1 MYEVE
6 LRSFITKEK
15 YDELFAFFQ
24 KQAQFISED
33 EQTTY
38 YYSAPVD
45 LRLQQN
51 KSHCKLIVKK
61 GCIHDEVKEEF
72 EVPFARDDFKRLQEL
87 LSALGYKINIQ
98 WLRKRFSFKWGDV
111 LATLDDTK
119 GYGLVLELEKQCG
132 LAEKDSVLEL
142 LREKLVLLG
151 VTLTPK
157 REFDEKFAEYEKNW
171 RTLLNLS
178 IS

>member
-6 LRSFITKEK
+6 LRSFITKER
-15 YDELFAFFQ
+15 YDELFSFFHQ
-24 KQAQFISED
+24 QAQFLSED

-38 YYSAPVD
+38 YFDAQID

-51 KSHCKLIVKK
+51 KSSCKLIVKK

-72 EVPFARDDFKRLQEL
+72 EVPFARDDFKKVQDL
-87 LSALGYKINIQ
+87 LLPLGYRISVH
-98 WLRKRFSFKWGDV
+98 WFRKRLTFKWEDV
-111 LATLDDTK
+111 LVTLDDTK

-132 LAEKDSVLEL
+132 LNEKDEVLEL
-142 LREKLVLLG
+142 LAAKLGFLG

-157 REFDEKFAEYEKNW
+157 QEFDEKCAEYKKNW
-171 RTLLNLS
+171 KLWLKLPVS
-178 IS
+178 